1 MKPIPM
7 RTDSTLCVC
16 VSKGMILAPSSWGI
30 PPSIVHWKNPSPFS
44 KRFGAM
50 KFMRHGASIQRVP
63 CPLHRLYRRFGCF
76 AVLRVCKKSQKTA
89 QDVSFTNQ
97 WPQQVHELCAK
108 KPRTGQER
116 NAMSKQSVH
125 QKRCYMSF
133 TCTQGQVVA
142 FLTFTLYSSKRLRG

>member
-7 RTDSTLCVC
+7 RTDSTVCVC
-16 VSKGMILAPSSWGI
+16 QREWSWHLHHEGYHPASSI
-30 PPSIVHWKNPSPFS
+30 EKTHHPFS
-44 KRFGAM
+44 TRFGA
-50 KFMRHGASIQRVP
+50 KNSMRHGASIQRLP
-63 CPLHRLYRRFGCF
+63 CPLHRLYRRFGGF

-97 WPQQVHELCAK
+97 WPQQVHEVCAK

-116 NAMSKQSVH
+116 NAMSKQNVR

>member
-1 MKPIPM
+1 
-7 RTDSTLCVC
+7 
-16 VSKGMILAPSSWGI
+16 
-30 PPSIVHWKNPSPFS
+30 
-44 KRFGAM
+44 
-50 KFMRHGASIQRVP
+50 MRHGASIQRVP

-116 NAMSKQSVH
+116 NAISKQSVH

-142 FLTFTLYSSKRLRG
+142 FLTLPLYSSKRLRGQHEVFHLNIIVFLFHKPQKWSKYPNSIFFISPFSPIPPLTLPTCESMAC